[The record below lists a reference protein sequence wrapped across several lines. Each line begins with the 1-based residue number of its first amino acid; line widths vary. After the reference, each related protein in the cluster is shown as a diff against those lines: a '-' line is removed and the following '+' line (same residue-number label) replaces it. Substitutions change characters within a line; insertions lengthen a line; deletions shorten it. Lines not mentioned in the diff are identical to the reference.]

1 MTDTGK
7 VKPEA
12 DPVQVAL
19 SRILKLGAGGTFSLA
34 GLLIGVGVW
43 FKGSIETSVRDSTRQ
58 VVREELV
65 PLEKRITELE
75 TDREV
80 ERRIKAREK

>member
-12 DPVQVAL
+12 DPVQLAL

-34 GLLIGVGVW
+34 GLVFGAGIWL
-43 FKGSIETSVRDSTRQ
+43 KSSIEASVRDSTRQ

-65 PLEKRITELE
+65 PLEKRLTELE